1 MRRKIQE
8 KTRAMITRI
17 NLELEEEIVVA
28 TGFLTF
34 FFGFG
39 AGAILNFYLLAINHP
54 LATEYRSI
62 LTYISAILGDGII
75 LPIINMIAM
84 AFFLKNREYLAVTTL
99 RLALVAGLIVT
110 LYFNIGQAINGV
122 VNWAM
127 PAPWHWNFIGLW
139 HGIYMFCVASFLS
152 LFYLVTIRVL
162 VKEKELPRQVLF
174 ITLGLIIFF
183 VLLRLDYIS
192 LDLTQFIPRL

>member
-1 MRRKIQE
+1 MRRKIRE

-17 NLELEEEIVVA
+17 GLELEEEIVVA

-39 AGAILNFYLLAINHP
+39 AGAILNFYLLAINNP
-54 LATEYRSI
+54 LVTEYRSV
-62 LTYISAILGDGII
+62 LTYSSAILGDGII
-75 LPIINMIAM
+75 LPIINMVAM
-84 AFFLKNREYLAVTTL
+84 AYFLKNREYLVVTTL
-99 RLALVAGLIVT
+99 RLALVVGLVIT
-110 LYFNIGQAINGV
+110 LYFNISQAVNGI

-127 PAPWHWNFIGLW
+127 PQPWQWNFIGLW
-139 HGIYMFCVASFLS
+139 HAIYMLLVASFLS

-162 VKEKELPRQVLF
+162 AREKELPSSVLLV
-174 ITLGLIIFF
+174 TLGLVIFF
-183 VLLRLDYIS
+183 LLLRLDYIS